1 MFALVLR
8 TQLPAQD
15 VNAALRV
22 PKPMKLYSA
31 NTDQCGANIHST
43 PAPTVQPVRLLEN
56 SPICVSALLKKVT
69 SLLVHAAPPCA
80 PWRYGRS
87 HQRKAVLS
95 VLHRTSRYRIVT
107 FAEVRSTHPAIDHR
121 ALARAAR
128 LIDLSQTGAAGLQL
142 RERAVNRIGL
152 ELPRFASYP

>member
-1 MFALVLR
+1 MLALALR
-8 TQLPAQD
+8 TQLPPQAG
-15 VNAALRV
+15 NAALRV

-69 SLLVHAAPPCA
+69 SVLVHAAPPCA

-95 VLHRTSRYRIVT
+95 VLHRMSRYRIVT
-107 FAEVRSTHPAIDHR
+107 FARVRLTHPAVDRR
-121 ALARAAR
+121 ALARASR